1 MPYRDGWRN
10 GERGRETPSHLT
22 ADRLAD
28 ILGAMPAESSEPSEP
43 LERSE
48 PSEPPE
54 PSEPSEPSETAET
67 AEPSQTSDPSE
78 SVTTRLFRGAPER
91 KQAAQPPHPSGAQ
104 PVGLDRSESV
114 FSRSAAVVPVV
125 EPPAVTA
132 PVVKPPAAVVPEG
145 EPSAAV
151 TLVDEPPAATAPVV
165 EPIAVS
171 KGTGRHRRP
180 PLPKF
185 HVWRFAFTSRS
196 LLLMGVL
203 TLLVVVSVAYS
214 VLA

>member
-28 ILGAMPAESSEPSEP
+28 ILGAMPSESSEPA
-43 LERSE
+43 ERSE
-48 PSEPPE
+48 PAEPPE
-54 PSEPSEPSETAET
+54 HSETAEV
-67 AEPSQTSDPSE
+67 AEVAESAESAGPSQTSDPSG
-78 SVTTRLFRGAPER
+78 SVTTRLFRGPPEPT
-91 KQAAQPPHPSGAQ
+91 QAAEPPHPSGAQ
-104 PVGLDRSESV
+104 PVGLDRSEAV
-114 FSRSAAVVPVV
+114 FSRSAAVVPVA

-151 TLVDEPPAATAPVV
+151 TLAVEPPAAMAPVV
-165 EPIAVS
+165 EPMAIS

-185 HVWRFAFTSRS
+185 HVWRFAFTSRR
-196 LLLMGVL
+196 LLLMMVL